1 MACFLGTLYGKGLL
15 YCLSRSD
22 KEGFGISSF
31 DCTKICNPRAG
42 GRGGHVMVMFLQN
55 LFYKQLSALQGFI
68 MNKNEESAFFRK
80 EVQG

>member
-1 MACFLGTLYGKGLL
+1 MVRACCIAFLDQIRKALEYRLLIAQRFATLERGE
-15 YCLSRSD
+15 
-22 KEGFGISSF
+22 EGGM
-31 DCTKICNPRAG
+31 
-42 GRGGHVMVMFLQN
+42 HVMVMFLQN